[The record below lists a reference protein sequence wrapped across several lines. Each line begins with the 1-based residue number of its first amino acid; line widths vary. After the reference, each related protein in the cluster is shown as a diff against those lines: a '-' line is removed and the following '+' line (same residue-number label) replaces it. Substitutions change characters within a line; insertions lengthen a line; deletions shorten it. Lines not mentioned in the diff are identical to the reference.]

1 MFCKPFIVH
10 RVNTNHFNGGK
21 CMKWFKLFC
30 GFSLCV
36 AVLATL
42 SCSDGGGSSSTTA
55 GSGIVT
61 MSITDAKPM
70 LPANITAFKVKFDEV
85 LVHKSGGGWI
95 SLPMAE
101 SPHIIDLL
109 QFIDGDTT
117 EFVPPVRLVSGK
129 YTQVRIVISEAW
141 ITVSEG
147 SDEIEYMVTIPSEN
161 LKTDKNFDFYV
172 GDLTGVDEDS
182 TGVDIIVDFDLSM
195 SLKVENNTSP
205 TTYTCKPVL
214 HLAETKK
221 AATIVGHI
229 DDAAFGD
236 EDYAIVS
243 VFVRDPDSSSYE
255 EYTKIMVTNTASEN
269 PELFTI
275 FWLVPNKEYLV
286 EITSEGTPV
295 RAIDTIDVGLLSEE
309 QTYDLYE
316 ANEI

>member
-1 MFCKPFIVH
+1 
-10 RVNTNHFNGGK
+10 
-21 CMKWFKLFC
+21 MKWLKLFF

-36 AVLATL
+36 ALLANL

-55 GSGIVT
+55 VSSIVT

-95 SLPMAE
+95 SLPLVE

-117 EFVPPVRLVSGK
+117 EFVPPVRLEYGK

-147 SDEIEYMVTIPSEN
+147 NDEIEYMATIPSEN
-161 LKTDKNFDFYV
+161 LKTDENFVFDV
-172 GDLTGVDEDS
+172 VDP

-236 EDYAIVS
+236 DDYAIVT
-243 VFVRDPDSSSYE
+243 VFVRDSAAAFSYE
-255 EYTKIMVTNTASEN
+255 EYTKILVTNTTSEDL
-269 PELFTI
+269 EMFTI
-275 FWLVPNKEYLV
+275 FWLVPNKQYLV
-286 EITSEGTPV
+286 EIDSEGTSGG
-295 RAIDTIDVGLLSEE
+295 TIDRIEVGLLSED
-309 QTYDLYE
+309 QTYDLYGE
-316 ANEI
+316 SEI

>member
-1 MFCKPFIVH
+1 
-10 RVNTNHFNGGK
+10 
-21 CMKWFKLFC
+21 MKGFKLFC
-30 GFSLCV
+30 GLSICLV
-36 AVLATL
+36 VLTTL

-55 GSGIVT
+55 GSGIVS

-95 SLPMAE
+95 SLPLAE

-117 EFVPPVRLVSGK
+117 EFVPPVRLDYGK

-147 SDEIEYMVTIPSEN
+147 NNEIEYVVTIPSEN
-161 LKTDKNFDFYV
+161 LKTDKNFDFNV
-172 GDLTGVDEDS
+172 EDP

-195 SLKVENNTSP
+195 SLKVDNNTSP
-205 TTYTCKPVL
+205 FKYTCKPVL
-214 HLAETKK
+214 HLAETRK

-229 DDAAFGD
+229 NNVDFRDG
-236 EDYAIVS
+236 DYATVT
-243 VFVRDPDSSSYE
+243 VFVRDSVASPYE
-255 EYTKIMVTNTASEN
+255 EYTKVMVTNTASGN
-269 PELFTI
+269 PEMFTI

-286 EITSEGTPV
+286 EIDSAGTSGG
-295 RAIDTIDVGLLSEE
+295 TIDRIPVGLVSED
-309 QTYDLYE
+309 QTFDLYGV
-316 ANEI
+316 N

>member
-1 MFCKPFIVH
+1 
-10 RVNTNHFNGGK
+10 
-21 CMKWFKLFC
+21 MKGFKLFC
-30 GFSLCV
+30 GLSICV
-36 AVLATL
+36 VMLATL

-101 SPHIIDLL
+101 SPHVIDLL

-117 EFVPPVRLVSGK
+117 EFVPPVRLEYGK

-147 SDEIEYMVTIPSEN
+147 NNEIEYVVTIPSEN
-161 LKTDKNFDFYV
+161 LKTDKNFVFNV
-172 GDLTGVDEDS
+172 EDP

-195 SLKVENNTSP
+195 SLKVDNNTSP
-205 TTYTCKPVL
+205 STYTCKPVL
-214 HLAETKK
+214 HLAETRK

-229 DDAAFGD
+229 NDVDFGD
-236 EDYAIVS
+236 EDYATVT
-243 VFVRDPDSSSYE
+243 VFVRDSDTSSYE
-255 EYTKIMVTNTASEN
+255 EYTKIMVTNTASED
-269 PELFTI
+269 PETFTI

-286 EITSEGTPV
+286 EIDSVGTSGGT
-295 RAIDTIDVGLLSEE
+295 IDRIDVGLLSED
-309 QTYDLYE
+309 QTYDLYP
-316 ANEI
+316 

>member
-1 MFCKPFIVH
+1 
-10 RVNTNHFNGGK
+10 
-21 CMKWFKLFC
+21 MKGFKLFC
-30 GFSLCV
+30 GLSICV
-36 AVLATL
+36 VMLATL

-95 SLPMAE
+95 SLPLAE
-101 SPHIIDLL
+101 SPHVIDLL

-117 EFVPPVRLVSGK
+117 EFVPPVRLEYGK

-147 SDEIEYMVTIPSEN
+147 NNEIEYVVTIPSEN
-161 LKTDKNFDFYV
+161 LKTDKNFVFDV
-172 GDLTGVDEDS
+172 EDP

-195 SLKVENNTSP
+195 SLKVDNNTSP
-205 TTYTCKPVL
+205 STYTCKPVL
-214 HLAETKK
+214 HLAETRK

-229 DDAAFGD
+229 NDVDFGD
-236 EDYAIVS
+236 EDYATVT
-243 VFVRDPDSSSYE
+243 VFVRDSDTSSYE
-255 EYTKIMVTNTASEN
+255 EYTKIMVTNTASED
-269 PELFTI
+269 PETFTI

-286 EITSEGTPV
+286 EIDSVGTSGGT
-295 RAIDTIDVGLLSEE
+295 IDRIDVGLLSED
-309 QTYDLYE
+309 QTYDLYP
-316 ANEI
+316 

>member
-1 MFCKPFIVH
+1 
-10 RVNTNHFNGGK
+10 
-21 CMKWFKLFC
+21 MKWFKLYC
-30 GFSLCV
+30 GLSICV
-36 AVLATL
+36 VMLATL
-42 SCSDGGGSSSTTA
+42 SCSDGGGNSSTTA

-95 SLPMAE
+95 SLPLAE

-117 EFVPPVRLVSGK
+117 EFVPPVRLEYGK

-147 SDEIEYMVTIPSEN
+147 NDEIEYMATIPSEN
-161 LKTDKNFDFYV
+161 LKTDENFDFNV
-172 GDLTGVDEDS
+172 GDP

-195 SLKVENNTSP
+195 SLKVDNNTSP

-214 HLAETKK
+214 HLAETRK

-236 EDYAIVS
+236 DDYAIVT
-243 VFVRDPDSSSYE
+243 VFVRDSDTAPYE
-255 EYTKIMVTNTASEN
+255 EYTKIMVTNTASED
-269 PELFTI
+269 PEMFTI
-275 FWLVPNKEYLV
+275 FWLVPNKQYLV
-286 EITSEGTPV
+286 EIDSEGTSGGT
-295 RAIDTIDVGLLSEE
+295 IDRVDVGLLSED
-309 QTYDLYE
+309 QTFDLYGV
-316 ANEI
+316 NEI